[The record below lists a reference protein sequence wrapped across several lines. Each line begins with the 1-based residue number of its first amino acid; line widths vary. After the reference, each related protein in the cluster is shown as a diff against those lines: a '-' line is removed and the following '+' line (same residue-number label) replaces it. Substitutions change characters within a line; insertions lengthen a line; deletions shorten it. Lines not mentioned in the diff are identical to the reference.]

1 MEGVQEYWIVNRLT
15 KEVEVYRRENA
26 RLILVATL
34 LDGDEIT
41 SPLLPNFCCS
51 ISRFFPDYKN

>member
-1 MEGVQEYWIVNRLT
+1 MQGVQEYYWIVNRFT
-15 KEVEVYRRENA
+15 KQVEIYRRENA

-41 SPLLPNFCCS
+41 SLLLLNFCCS
-51 ISRFFPDYKN
+51 ISRFFP